1 MDCNLEKMFELRNEF
16 ISEMRSARLGS
27 YPELPLDLSK
37 KKSQQFCRDLALRGV
52 EEMFE
57 ALQHLKNWKPH
68 RMTEFNEAPDR
79 EEFLEEIVDALNYF
93 FSLLIASGFNEEDLY
108 ESYVKKHKIIMNRLK
123 EGY

>member
-1 MDCNLEKMFELRNEF
+1 MSCDLAKMFILRNEF
-16 ISEMRSARLGS
+16 INQMRKDRPGS
-27 YPELPLDLSK
+27 YPELPLDLK
-37 KKSQQFCRDLALRGV
+37 TKESQQFCRDLALRGV

-93 FSLLIASGFNEEDLY
+93 FSLLIASGFDEKDLSEAY
-108 ESYVKKHKIIMNRLK
+108 EKKHKIIMERLK
-123 EGY
+123 VGY